1 MVSKKE
7 KKSNEMRIDLEIIQE
22 NFVKNGQVR
31 IRNIMRKKRQKKR
44 YKE

>member
-7 KKSNEMRIDLEIIQE
+7 KKSNEMRTDLETIQE

-31 IRNIMRKKRQKKR
+31 IDLMDLKNKVT
-44 YKE
+44 EN

>member
-7 KKSNEMRIDLEIIQE
+7 KKSNEMRTDLETIQE

-31 IRNIMRKKRQKKR
+31 IRNTMRKKRQKKR
-44 YKE
+44 HKE